1 MDKLNSKLFKEYVE
15 RFGMTFSLF
24 SVHARN
30 VDKVNKLMEESLRT
44 GKPFYDRYFAPTS
57 KNAAI

>member
-1 MDKLNSKLFKEYVE
+1 MDKLNSKLYKEYEE

-44 GKPFYDRYFAPTS
+44 GKPFYDRYFAPSS

>member
-1 MDKLNSKLFKEYVE
+1 MDKLNSKLFREYEE

-30 VDKVNKLMEESLRT
+30 VGKVNHLMEESLRS
-44 GKPFYDRYFAPTS
+44 GKPFYDRYFAPTA

>member
-1 MDKLNSKLFKEYVE
+1 MDKLNSKLFREYEE

-24 SVHARN
+24 SVHTRN
-30 VDKVNKLMEESLRT
+30 VDKVNHLMEESLRS
-44 GKPFYDRYFAPTS
+44 GKPFYDRYFAPTA